1 MGYRPRK
8 YYIPKT
14 RSGSSMA
21 ASLLTQAFQNAH
33 RKAAYNKAQRHSRGD
48 YTPLEMY
55 AKDHPLAFLG
65 WMVLG
70 GFLFF
75 VILILIGS

>member
-21 ASLLTQAFQNAH
+21 ASLLTQVLQNAH
-33 RKAAYNKAQRHSRGD
+33 RKAAYDKAQRHARGD
-48 YTPLEMY
+48 YTPLERY
-55 AKDHPLAFLG
+55 AKDHPLGFMG
-65 WMVLG
+65 WIVLG
-70 GFLFF
+70 MFLFV
-75 VILILIGS
+75 VILKLLGS